1 MIKLIGLTGK
11 ARSGK
16 DTTGDYLS
24 KTYGHKAFA
33 MAKPIKEAC
42 RVIFGWD
49 DRHLHGDLKEVVDPI
64 YGVTPREAM
73 QKLGTE
79 YGRDM
84 INTDIWAIRTRQEIK
99 NNDLM
104 VLTDLRYDNEA
115 ELILSMGGIVINV
128 DRDSRDII
136 SGVKGHKSEVNINAN
151 LITET
156 VKNNGSLVD
165 LYKKIDGV
173 VLKHWKK

>member
-16 DTTGDYLS
+16 DTVGDYLS
-24 KTYGHKAFA
+24 KTYGHKTFT

-84 INTDIWAIRTRQEIK
+84 INTDIWAIRTKQEVK
-99 NNDLM
+99 NNNLM

-115 ELILSMGGIVINV
+115 ELILSLGGIVVSV

-136 SGVKGHKSEVNINAN
+136 GGVKGHKSEININEN
-151 LITET
+151 LITDT

-165 LYKKIDGV
+165 LYKRIDGV

>member
-1 MIKLIGLTGK
+1 MIKLMGLTGK

-24 KTYGHKAFA
+24 KKYGYHTFA

-84 INTDIWAIRTRQEIK
+84 INTDIWAIRTKQEIK
-99 NNDLM
+99 NNNLM

-115 ELILSMGGIVINV
+115 ELILDMGGIVISV
-128 DRDSRDII
+128 DRNLRGLIN
-136 SGVKGHKSEVNINAN
+136 GVKNHKSELSISSN

-156 VKNNGSLVD
+156 VKNNGSLDD
-165 LYKKIDGV
+165 LYKKIDDIILRHG
-173 VLKHWKK
+173 KQ